1 MPQWQTKTIARRCL
15 VVWLLALAVPG
26 PARAFAEDSCPLQG
40 GWTECSL
47 QACPSGNEL
56 LACESIAM
64 ATTVLFQQVTA
75 NAGGRRSNLHFDA
88 AYYLAQAVGL
98 APRDAYLIAAYDQAV
113 DTGGYVHRDQ
123 AGGLMAD
130 PADCLGEA
138 PPPACALN
146 TLVVGGL
153 DRNNFVGGGL
163 FFHFMAPL
171 DGVAATGLSP
181 QIAAPAQETL
191 LHHVRRWVYGQG
203 PLCVAALTE
212 PVSAQD
218 YAGGRRCY
226 QTGLRE
232 SPRLLGRIPFITEL
246 GLAGYADWIS
256 PLGEQ
261 GVVTDPVSGEI
272 APASALESYLP
283 PGQAAMARMGIYLHA
298 VQDRVSHHR
307 CNLASRIEGPRP
319 LDAAPIL
326 SNPLMG
332 PGYLF
337 LQSQDPAD
345 LVGIFVGAEPLVDAE
360 FFYEFSTAECDQLSH
375 ANRHV
380 WEVGMEQD
388 EIAEADRTTEAS
400 LRVAAE
406 ELRAF
411 AQFYRL
417 PARELPSD
425 AVARLVTVLERPAAA
440 ERIAGFSGLA
450 AEYGWLPLP
459 GHGGLDSYADWD
471 AKAGTYALAET
482 SSEPG
487 RPPAPVPGLPGAG
500 GGGAFYSGLLL
511 ALAALRRRRVLALLP
526 LGLLAAPAMAF
537 DFSLGA
543 VSGQAKL
550 TLSSGLAV
558 RTEPRATQFIGK
570 TNVEGQQNLCPDDCL
585 SFTGDP
591 EPNQRLLAAEGGF
604 FILNGDNGNLNYDQG
619 EIVYASTKLRP
630 ELALTWGEWL
640 FKASAIGIYDP
651 VNEPFNEYHPNTLF
665 QPAYTERPG
674 RYSDDFA
681 LSLKPRELFVSGLL
695 PLWSEREL
703 ALSIGSQNLRWGEA
717 NTFLFST
724 LNQINPPDASLA
736 RMPGFM
742 LSELPTPVPMALLST
757 DVAEGLSLDLVYML
771 GWRPVTPDPPG
782 SFMSTSD
789 VAGGGDH
796 AIFTLGQFVEDPQ
809 GQNSLAFPASLATL
823 TSATVGVFDED
834 YGYPTGGDEWG
845 LKLGYYAEG
854 LNNGTELGLYFLH
867 YDSRLPYF
875 SGYAGAESCARD
887 SPDVVQALAACR
899 GFAGSL
905 DPLVPGEGLD
915 PLPLDSARFFLDYPE
930 GLNMSGFSFNT
941 NFGSW
946 AVAGELAYHHQL
958 PVQVQIVDVAFTHL
972 QPSFPR
978 QDIHIGIDT
987 LTDLVE
993 QVPLAGDTLA
1003 QVTGLISDLSS
1014 GAVPQITLPAARHAV
1029 PDLLSVYR
1037 GVEIQPGQL
1046 IRGYERLDVA
1056 HLTVNGLKIVRDNPI
1071 GADQIIFLAEAGMTY
1086 VFDMPGP
1093 ERLRFEGGGDNTHP
1107 SAGSDGSGDPSGA
1120 ADPSRVNPTQM
1131 TKGFASQMAWGY
1143 RLLVRP
1149 SYSQVLG
1156 RYNILPTLL
1165 WQHDLQGTSPFPMQ
1179 NFIEGRMNAWLL
1191 VDIELSRSLKL
1202 QAGYN
1207 AFFGADDRNLLVDR
1221 DNASLAVVLEF

>member
-15 VVWLLALAVPG
+15 VVWLLALAIPS
-26 PARAFAEDSCPLQG
+26 PAQAFAEDSCPLQG

-47 QACPSGNEL
+47 QACPSSNEL
-56 LACESIAM
+56 VACESIAM

-98 APRDAYLIAAYDQAV
+98 SPRDAYLIAAYDQAV

-130 PADCLGEA
+130 PADCLGETA
-138 PPPACALN
+138 PPACALN

-272 APASALESYLP
+272 TPASALDQYLP
-283 PGQAAMARMGIYLHA
+283 PEQAAMARMGIYLHA

-307 CNLASRIEGPRP
+307 CNLASRLEGPRP

-360 FFYEFSTAECDQLSH
+360 FFYEFSIAECDQLSH

-417 PARELPSD
+417 PARALPDD
-425 AVARLVTVLERPAAA
+425 AVARLVTVLEQPTAA
-440 ERIAGFSGLA
+440 ERIAGFSALA

-471 AKAGTYALAET
+471 AKAGSHGLADS

-487 RPPAPVPGLPGAG
+487 QPPAPVPGLPGAG

-526 LGLLAAPAMAF
+526 LSLLATPVAAF
-537 DFSLGA
+537 DFQYGA
-543 VSGQAKL
+543 LSGQAKL
-550 TLSSGLAV
+550 TLSSGLTV
-558 RTEPRATQFIGK
+558 RTEPRANRFIGK
-570 TNVEGQQNLCPDDCL
+570 TNVEGQQDLCPDDCL

-619 EIVYASTKLRP
+619 EIVYASNKLSP
-630 ELALTWGEWL
+630 QLTLNWGEWL
-640 FKASAIGIYDP
+640 FKASAIGLYDP
-651 VNEPFNEYHPNTLF
+651 VNEPFREYHPNALF
-665 QPAYTERPG
+665 QPSYTGRPS

-695 PLWSEREL
+695 PFLGDREL
-703 ALSIGSQNLRWGEA
+703 ALSVGRQNLRWGEA

-724 LNQINPPDASLA
+724 LNQINPPDATVA
-736 RMPGFM
+736 RLPGFM
-742 LSELPTPVPMALLST
+742 LGELPIPVPMALLST
-757 DVAEGLSLDLVYML
+757 DLTEGLSLELTYML
-771 GWRPVTPDPPG
+771 GWEPVVVDAPG

-796 AIFTLGQFVEDPQ
+796 AIFTLGQFVEDPD
-809 GQNSLAFPASLATL
+809 GLNRMAFPASLATT
-823 TSATVGVFDED
+823 TSATVDVFDES
-834 YGYPTGGDEWG
+834 YGYPTGGDEFG
-845 LKLGYYAEG
+845 VKLGYYAENLG
-854 LNNGTELGLYFLH
+854 GGTELGLYFLH

-875 SGYAGAESCARD
+875 AGYASDASCARD
-887 SPDVVQALAACR
+887 SADVIQALAACQ
-899 GFAGSL
+899 GFSGSL

-915 PLPLDSARFFLDYPE
+915 PLPLDTARFFLDYPE
-930 GLNMSGFSFNT
+930 GLNMSGLSFNT
-941 NFGSW
+941 TVGSW
-946 AVAGELAYHHQL
+946 AFAGELAYHHKL
-958 PVQVQIVDVAFTHL
+958 PIQVQIVDVAFTTL
-972 QPSFPR
+972 QPGFPR
-978 QDIHIGIDT
+978 QDIHIGVDT

-1003 QVTGLISDLSS
+1003 QVTGLISDISS
-1014 GAVPQITLPAARHAV
+1014 GAVPQITLPSARRAV
-1029 PDLLSVYR
+1029 PDFLSVYR
-1037 GVEIQPGQL
+1037 GVEIEPGQL
-1046 IRGYERLDVA
+1046 VRGYERLDVA
-1056 HLTVNGLKIVRDNPI
+1056 HLTLNGLRIFRENPI
-1071 GADQIIFLAEAGMTY
+1071 GADQIVVLAEAGLTH
-1086 VFDMPGP
+1086 VFGMPGRD
-1093 ERLRFEGGGDNTHP
+1093 RLQFEGGGDNTHA
-1107 SAGSDGSGDPSGA
+1107 SAGADGTGDPNGEG
-1120 ADPSRVNPTQM
+1120 DTSRVNPTQQ
-1131 TKGFASQMAWGY
+1131 TNSFASQTSWGY

-1149 SYSQVLG
+1149 SYAQILG
-1156 RYNILPTLL
+1156 RYTLLPTLL

-1179 NFIEGRMNAWLL
+1179 NFMEGRMSAWLL
-1191 VDIELSRSLKL
+1191 LDLELSR
-1202 QAGYN
+1202 QARVQLGYN
-1207 AFFGADDRNLLVDR
+1207 AYFGADDRNLLVDR
-1221 DNASLAVVLEF
+1221 DSASLAVVLEF